1 MQLKPEQ
8 LAQHMERGLRPV
20 YLIASAEPLLLMEA
34 ADQLRAFAK
43 QQGFLEREVF
53 DISTGVDAMDVRY
66 AAQAM
71 GLFASQKIIEIRMKE
86 GKLDKELTEF
96 VVRFCEHP
104 TDGVLLIVS
113 CPEWKKDFEK
123 LSWCKAIDQ
132 AGAVMTIWPPGRDE
146 LPSWLSRRAR
156 GLKLTLAP
164 EVAELL
170 AERVEGNLL
179 AAKQELDKLAF
190 SAKAGGSIR
199 LEDVQAQVAD
209 QSHFDVFA
217 LTDAAIMGDA
227 ARAVRILRSL
237 QAEGEE
243 AFMLLSWVVRQVEI
257 IAKLSA
263 AEADGQL
270 ERALAE
276 NRIWPARAAQFRRAL
291 KRAPTADW
299 RQRVLEAAAIDQTVK
314 GRRAGD
320 AWLMFERWML
330 RIALPARDCALFAA

>member
-43 QQGFLEREVF
+43 QQGYLEREVF

-66 AAQAM
+66 AAQSM
-71 GLFASQKIIEIRMKE
+71 GLFASQKIIELRMKE
-86 GKLDKELTEF
+86 GKLDKDLTEF
-96 VVRFCEHP
+96 VLSFCEQP
-104 TDGVLLIVS
+104 TDGVLLILS
-113 CPEWKKDFEK
+113 CPEWKKEFEK
-123 LSWCKAIDQ
+123 LSWSKAIDQ
-132 AGAVMTIWPPGRDE
+132 MGAVMTIWPPGRDE

-190 SAKAGGSIR
+190 SAKTGSIR
-199 LEDVQAQVAD
+199 LEDVQAHVAD

-227 ARAVRILRSL
+227 ARAVRIVRSL
-237 QAEGEE
+237 EAEGEE

-263 AEADGQL
+263 ADADGQL

-291 KRAPTADW
+291 KRAPTAAW

-314 GRRAGD
+314 GRRAGN
-320 AWLMFERWML
+320 AWLMFERWLL
-330 RIALPARDCALFAA
+330 RIALPSKDTVMFAA

>member
-8 LAQHMERGLRPV
+8 LAQHMERGLRSV

-34 ADQLRAFAK
+34 ADQLRAFAR
-43 QQGFLEREVF
+43 QQGFLERVVF
-53 DISTGVDAMDVRY
+53 DVNTGLDAMDVRY
-66 AAQAM
+66 AAQSM
-71 GLFASQKIIEIRMKE
+71 GLFASQKIIELRMKE

-96 VVRFCEHP
+96 VLNFCEQP
-104 TDGVLLIVS
+104 TDGVLLILS

-123 LSWCKAIDQ
+123 LSWSKAIDQ
-132 AGAVMTIWPPGRDE
+132 AGALIAMWPPGRDE

-156 GLKLTLAP
+156 ALKLTLAP

-179 AAKQELDKLAF
+179 AAKQELDKLAL
-190 SAKAGGSIR
+190 SAKTGSIQ
-199 LEDVQAQVAD
+199 LADVQSQVAD
-209 QSHFDVFA
+209 QSHFDIFS
-217 LTDAAIMGDA
+217 LTDAAIIGDA
-227 ARAVRILRSL
+227 ARAVRIVRSL
-237 QAEGEE
+237 EAEGEE
-243 AFMLLSWVVRQVEI
+243 AFLLLSWVVRQVEI

-291 KRAPTADW
+291 KRAPTAAW

-320 AWLMFERWML
+320 PWLMFERWLL
-330 RIALPARDCALFAA
+330 RIALPERDARMFAV

>member
-43 QQGFLEREVF
+43 QQGYLEREVF

-66 AAQAM
+66 AAQSM
-71 GLFASQKIIEIRMKE
+71 GLFASQKIIELRMKE
-86 GKLDKELTEF
+86 GKLDKDLTEF
-96 VVRFCEHP
+96 VLSFCEQP
-104 TDGVLLIVS
+104 TDGVLLILS
-113 CPEWKKDFEK
+113 CPEWKKEFEK

-132 AGAVMTIWPPGRDE
+132 MGAVMTIWPPGRDE

-190 SAKAGGSIR
+190 SAKTGSIR

-227 ARAVRILRSL
+227 ARAVRIVRSL
-237 QAEGEE
+237 EAEGEE

-263 AEADGQL
+263 ADADGQL

-291 KRAPTADW
+291 KRAPTAAW

-314 GRRAGD
+314 GRRAGN
-320 AWLMFERWML
+320 AWLMFERWLL
-330 RIALPARDCALFAA
+330 RIALPSKDTVMFAA

>member
-43 QQGFLEREVF
+43 QQGYLEREVF
-53 DISTGVDAMDVRY
+53 DISTGVDATDVRY
-66 AAQAM
+66 AAQSM
-71 GLFASQKIIEIRMKE
+71 GLFASQKIIELRMKE
-86 GKLDKELTEF
+86 GKLDKDLTEF
-96 VVRFCEHP
+96 VLSFCEQP
-104 TDGVLLIVS
+104 TDGVLLILS
-113 CPEWKKDFEK
+113 CPEWKKEFEK
-123 LSWCKAIDQ
+123 LSWSKAIDQ
-132 AGAVMTIWPPGRDE
+132 MGAVMTIWPPGRDE

-190 SAKAGGSIR
+190 SAKTGSIR
-199 LEDVQAQVAD
+199 LEDVQAHVAD

-227 ARAVRILRSL
+227 ARAVRIVRSL
-237 QAEGEE
+237 EAEGEE

-263 AEADGQL
+263 ADADGQL

-291 KRAPTADW
+291 KRAPTAAW

-314 GRRAGD
+314 GRRAGN
-320 AWLMFERWML
+320 AWLMFERWLL
-330 RIALPARDCALFAA
+330 RIALPSKDTVMFAA

>member
-53 DISTGVDAMDVRY
+53 DLATGVDAIDVRY
-66 AAQAM
+66 AAQSM
-71 GLFASQKIIEIRMKE
+71 GLFASQKIIELRMKE
-86 GKLDKELTEF
+86 GKLDKPLTDF
-96 VVRFCEHP
+96 VLSFCEQP
-104 TDGVLLIVS
+104 TEDVLLILS
-113 CPEWKKDFEK
+113 CPEWKKEFEK
-123 LSWCKAIDQ
+123 LSWCKAIDA
-132 AGAVMTIWPPGRDE
+132 AGALMTIWPPGRDE

-156 GLKLTLAP
+156 SLKLTLAP

-179 AAKQELDKLAF
+179 AAKQELDKLAL
-190 SAKAGGSIR
+190 SAKTGGNIR
-199 LEDVQAQVAD
+199 LEDVQTQVAD
-209 QSHFDVFA
+209 QSHYDVFA

-227 ARAVRILRSL
+227 VRAVRIIRSL
-237 QAEGEE
+237 ASEGEE

-263 AEADGQL
+263 ADAHGQL
-270 ERALAE
+270 ERELAE

-291 KRAPTADW
+291 KRAPTAAW

-320 AWLMFERWML
+320 AWLMFERWLL
-330 RIALPARDCALFAA
+330 RIALPEKDAVMFAA

>member
-43 QQGFLEREVF
+43 QQGYLEREVF

-66 AAQAM
+66 AAQSM
-71 GLFASQKIIEIRMKE
+71 GLFASQKIIELRMKE
-86 GKLDKELTEF
+86 GKLDKDLTEF
-96 VVRFCEHP
+96 VLSFCEQP
-104 TDGVLLIVS
+104 TDGVLLILS
-113 CPEWKKDFEK
+113 CPEWKKEFEK
-123 LSWCKAIDQ
+123 LSWSKAIDQ
-132 AGAVMTIWPPGRDE
+132 MGAVMTIWPPGRDE

-156 GLKLTLAP
+156 GLKLTLTP

-190 SAKAGGSIR
+190 SAKTGSIR

-227 ARAVRILRSL
+227 ARAVRIVRSL
-237 QAEGEE
+237 EAEGEE

-263 AEADGQL
+263 ADADGQL

-291 KRAPTADW
+291 KRAPTAAW

-314 GRRAGD
+314 GRRAGN
-320 AWLMFERWML
+320 AWLMFERWLL
-330 RIALPARDCALFAA
+330 RIALPSKDTVMFAA